1 MTRPVIVAEIG
12 GSHNGS
18 LDRARQLVIAAAQ
31 AGASAVKFQCFTPE
45 QMCAPDKV
53 LEDGPWKGRNLL
65 DLYRQT
71 HTPREWFPLLFKV
84 ARNLGITPFASV
96 FHQDDVDF
104 LQTLDCP
111 IFKISSFELTD
122 LDLIRH
128 ASRTAKPIVLS
139 IGMASWVEICCAMS
153 AVYPYSETG
162 VVCASEATLLQCTSA
177 YPADAS
183 DANLAT
189 MVDLAGKAGGWNI
202 GLSDHTPGI
211 GVSVAA
217 VVLGASMIEKH
228 LTLRR
233 SDGGPDAA
241 FSMEPE
247 EFAQLVVECN
257 RAAVSIGTVRYGPA
271 PSEAPSVTL
280 RRPTGGK
287 RGDVSR

>member
-96 FHQDDVDF
+96 FHTDDVDF
-104 LQTLDCP
+104 LQTLDCQM
-111 IFKISSFELTD
+111 FKISSFELTD
-122 LDLIRH
+122 LELIRYT
-128 ASRTAKPIVLS
+128 ARTGRLLIIS
-139 IGMASWVEICCAMS
+139 TGMASETEIDAAWQ
-153 AVYPYSETG
+153 AVVFMAG
-162 VVCASEATLLQCTSA
+162 NKNVTLLQCTSA

-189 MVDLAGKAGGWNI
+189 LVDMAISYGKVGF
-202 GLSDHTPGI
+202 SDHTPGI

-217 VVLGASMIEKH
+217 VALGATMIEKH

-233 SDGGPDAA
+233 SDGGPDAS

-257 RAAVSIGTVRYGPA
+257 RAAAAIGTVRYGPA